1 MYNLIIMHD
10 QTGAT
15 GKDIIPLPDGITAT
29 DALMNHFPQ
38 GLNPEAVQVY
48 IGLAR
53 MILPNES
60 DTPSP
65 ELLQPLTQNIIV
77 VMEVKALGVIAG
89 INAWVYIGGVAVIAA
104 IAYLTPKIPG
114 DVGQRKD
121 SPNNNLQGQTNIA
134 RPYQAY
140 PLVFGS
146 PVSYPDLTGEPVVEY
161 IDNQKI
167 VRQQKVVCVGTADII
182 KTLAGATPINNFPGA
197 SATYYEPINRVV
209 TVPEV
214 ISVFATNEVDGQEL
228 LGSGNSI
235 VIATYELT
243 EHGSS
248 ATSFVGTT
256 FIFQV
261 ALNTESTSLFTDFNA
276 AATLFKLKVNYRGDF
291 SGGASGDTDRDGAGY
306 ISTMVANGGGTF
318 YTVTLTSFNGDKT
331 VDDSYEFSTPFVT
344 EQAASSIIGPIK
356 IAVETDEVWI
366 NLNFLR
372 GLKATVMLRVLFTQL
387 DGPNGNPIVG
397 PSPDSYDLTFVD
409 TTLDPQFRT
418 HKQTL
423 IQGFN
428 YYQVSIQ
435 RLDNGT
441 NNTNR
446 PDQTTLEAVYAVS
459 RETNVDYGDLTILD
473 VTIPATVRATS
484 LRQNKINVEL
494 ISKLITYENGA
505 INYTPRAS
513 RKMADA
519 VLHLTVDFH
528 QLDPNT
534 LALDE
539 LYEIQ
544 DRLDLIDPRLA
555 TFDFTFDDMD
565 VSYNDQLT
573 AILQVARCYTWKD
586 GDVYRF
592 GRNEERTNE
601 STAITRRDIVNDDDR
616 EYSITYNP
624 QLLENFDSVKVE
636 YVSKSTNKKAYIFRK
651 LNNAGVIINGAGV
664 NPKSIQL
671 AGCSE
676 EYNAIN
682 RAELEIRTL
691 MYQRYS
697 MTETVGTAGMFL
709 DRGDMI
715 LYSEL
720 YNVNVFNGE
729 ILGLSGS
736 TATVSESME
745 LIVGND
751 YFVHYTTPDG
761 SSVGPFAITSASEFT
776 FECASLGQAY
786 VRDSIL
792 GYSTQKGST
801 YIISTT
807 AELGAAQ
814 WTITEKEARGRNVQL
829 SMVNYDQ
836 RIYDFD

>member
-15 GKDIIPLPDGITAT
+15 GKDIIPLPVGITAT
-29 DALMNHFPQ
+29 DALMSHFPQ

-53 MILPNES
+53 IILPNES

-77 VMEVKALGVIAG
+77 VMEAKAIGVIAG
-89 INAWVYIGGVAVIAA
+89 INAWWFVGGAVAIAA
-104 IAYLTPKIPG
+104 MAYLTPKIPG
-114 DVGQRKD
+114 GVGEQKQ

-214 ISVFATNEVDGQEL
+214 VNVFETNEIDGQEL
-228 LGSGNSI
+228 LGSSGSI
-235 VIATYELT
+235 AITSYDLT
-243 EHGSS
+243 EYSTGL
-248 ATSFVGTT
+248 ATFVGTV
-256 FIFQV
+256 FVFKVIK
-261 ALNTESTSLFTDFNA
+261 NTESDRLLSNFT
-276 AATLFKLKVNYRGDF
+276 AATDPFKLRVNYLDDVGHAEN
-291 SGGASGDTDRDGAGY
+291 GTGY
-306 ISTMVANGGGTF
+306 ISTIALDVGGTF
-318 YTVTLTSFNGDKT
+318 YTVTLTSFNGTKNISAQYDFA
-331 VDDSYEFSTPFVT
+331 SPFVV
-344 EQAASSIIGPIK
+344 EQSASLVVGPIK

-372 GLKATVMLRVLFTQL
+372 GLKATVTFTVLFTQL
-387 DGPNGNPIVG
+387 DGPNGNPIAG
-397 PSPDSYDLTFVD
+397 PSPDFYTLTY
-409 TTLDPQFRT
+409 TESTLDPQYIT
-418 HKQTL
+418 HKQVLT
-423 IQGFN
+423 QGFN
-428 YYQVSIQ
+428 YYQVSFQ

-441 NNTNR
+441 NDTNK
-446 PDQTTLEAVYAVS
+446 PDQLTLEAVYAIS
-459 RETNVDYGDLTILD
+459 RETNVEYGDLTMLD

-592 GRNEERTNE
+592 GRNEERANE

-636 YVSKSTNKKAYIFRK
+636 YVNKSTNKKAYIFRK
-651 LNNAGVIINGAGV
+651 LNNAGVIISGAGV

-709 DRGDMI
+709 DRGDMV

-729 ILGLSGS
+729 ILAISGT
-736 TATVSESME
+736 TATVSESIE
-745 LIVGND
+745 LVVGND

-792 GYSTQKGST
+792 GYSIQKGST

-807 AELGAAQ
+807 AELEAAQ